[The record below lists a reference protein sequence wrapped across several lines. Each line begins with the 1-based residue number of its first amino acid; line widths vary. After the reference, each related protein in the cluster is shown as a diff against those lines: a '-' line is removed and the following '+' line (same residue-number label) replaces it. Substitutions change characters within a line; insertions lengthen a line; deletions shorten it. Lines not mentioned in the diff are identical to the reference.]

1 MASELDDAYSADVR
15 TVWDVSQRLLH
26 RMNAA
31 ARIAV
36 ARCTR
41 HQLCVD
47 AGKCVELRT
56 FQPVSFSGE
65 FEPPILE
72 GNLRLSYL
80 ALIGF
85 AADMADP
92 VLGSRVLA
100 SLAAEDLDVRH
111 ALRIIGQPTLTW
123 FDVYDLSDL
132 LKRHKRRRAVN
143 ACWKSGQMDR
153 VRQTANQ
160 HRHTVQDRQP
170 LKNPPSLNDATV
182 FILEGVCAWL
192 AP

>member
-1 MASELDDAYSADVR
+1 MS
-15 TVWDVSQRLLH
+15 
-26 RMNAA
+26 
-31 ARIAV
+31 
-36 ARCTR
+36 
-41 HQLCVD
+41 
-47 AGKCVELRT
+47 
-56 FQPVSFSGE
+56 
-65 FEPPILE
+65 PPIPE
-72 GNLRLSYL
+72 GSLRLSQL

-111 ALRIIGQPTLTW
+111 ALRVIGQPTALTW

-132 LKRHKRRRAVN
+132 LKKHRRQRAVK
-143 ACWKSGQMDR
+143 AWWKSGQMKR
-153 VRQTANQ
+153 VRRTANQ
-160 HRHTVQDRQP
+160 YRHTVQDRQP
-170 LKNPPSLNDATV
+170 VTNPPSLNDATV